1 MPTITRQQQ
10 IATLQHEAGT
20 EEEKSSST
28 LANSPAADFP
38 IRCHGNCRTFTA
50 SKKSVWK
57 ALAKSY
63 QKASTKFAVF
73 MLPGTGPP
81 WEAFKNSTSNLS
93 PRETSING
101 EAIWCSDTFCCVKHV
116 FQHKVSGYGCWVL
129 CITCPRNLM
138 FAYNIRLGHHN
149 CASKDSTN
157 RPGHIET
164 VASIAWNRELQ
175 KVYRLMFSGHRKIF
189 WKRNLNML
197 ISTLFFFLRYEFN
210 EPFSLT
216 PHLWGWMSGSRV
228 QNLFEVSDTNTKF
241 EHVPTWETNV
251 KTKKETEI
259 DKHSFA
265 IAFSE
270 TVKIAANFG
279 IAHIG
284 RKAHT
289 PYSSLHYLSGNGNF
303 QSNVRF
309 CRDLWKNTTY
319 PFSSELEH
327 VW

>member
-1 MPTITRQQQ
+1 MHHMQKLDVC
-10 IATLQHEAGT
+10 LQH
-20 EEEKSSST
+20 S
-28 LANSPAADFP
+28 F
-38 IRCHGNCRTFTA
+38 
-50 SKKSVWK
+50 
-57 ALAKSY
+57 
-63 QKASTKFAVF
+63 
-73 MLPGTGPP
+73 GPP
-81 WEAFKNSTSNLS
+81 QLPQLRIQRFNKQTGTYWNS
-93 PRETSING
+93 
-101 EAIWCSDTFCCVKHV
+101 CVHRLEQGTAERLPVDV
-116 FQHKVSGYGCWVL
+116 FWIANFLEKKL
-129 CITCPRNLM
+129 NM
-138 FAYNIRLGHHN
+138 FA
-149 CASKDSTN
+149 
-157 RPGHIET
+157 
-164 VASIAWNRELQ
+164 
-175 KVYRLMFSGHRKIF
+175 
-189 WKRNLNML
+189 
-197 ISTLFFFLRYEFN
+197 STLFFFLRYEFN

-251 KTKKETEI
+251 KTNMETEI

-270 TVKIAANFG
+270 TVKIAANFC

-289 PYSSLHYLSGNGNF
+289 PYSSLHYLSGNGKFLKF

-309 CRDLWKNTTY
+309 CRDLGKNTTY